1 MCVWVCVRVCV
12 RVCVCVCVCVLVCV
26 GGCLSVCICVCLR
39 YSFLFVSFFLSFFQQ
54 PRGPTDLRKQLR
66 QLESGM
72 TQLEKEISDVKLKLA
87 EEADA
92 RARQQERARERHQK
106 EQEAKARERPH
117 TLPLEQQQQRL
128 LFEQQERQR
137 QQRHQLL
144 FEQQPQE
151 QQQQQQLQDRQ
162 VQNPQQV
169 EEYFGVQ
176 GQYDYD
182 DQMQFAR
189 RLRQQQERLFR
200 QPFSDRV
207 PPAAFPLL
215 PDGIRIRGFG
225 DHVIGSRDGGGV
237 RPIEEDYTNSSL
249 VKIGEGVAVY
259 TAYHDDRLADQVSE
273 LAMVTG
279 ELFREKR

>member
-1 MCVWVCVRVCV
+1 
-12 RVCVCVCVCVLVCV
+12 
-26 GGCLSVCICVCLR
+26 
-39 YSFLFVSFFLSFFQQ
+39 
-54 PRGPTDLRKQLR
+54 
-66 QLESGM
+66 M
-72 TQLEKEISDVKLKLA
+72 TQLEKEISDVKSKLA
-87 EEADA
+87 EEANA
-92 RARQQERARERHQK
+92 RARQQEKARERHQK
-106 EQEAKARERPH
+106 EQEAKARERQH
-117 TLPLEQQQQRL
+117 TLPLEQQQQQRL

-144 FEQQPQE
+144 FEQQQQE
-151 QQQQQQLQDRQ
+151 QQQQQPQQLQDRQ
-162 VQNPQQV
+162 VQNPQQM

-182 DQMQFAR
+182 DQMQLAR

-215 PDGIRIRGFG
+215 PDGIRIRGLE

-273 LAMVTG
+273 LGMMTG